1 MNEETKSK
9 NQREVKLTEQDY
21 QSIARAM
28 QWPEDLAQWDKDH
41 DITPTNMAVLLG
53 AWTVL

>member
-1 MNEETKSK
+1 MNEETQSK
-9 NQREVKLTEQDY
+9 NQRQIKLTEQDY
-21 QSIARAM
+21 QSLARAM

-41 DITPTNMAVLLG
+41 DTTPTNMAVLLG

>member
-21 QSIARAM
+21 QSLARAM
-28 QWPEDLAQWDKDH
+28 QWPDNLTQWDKDH
-41 DITPTNMAVLLG
+41 DTTPTNMAVLLG
-53 AWTVL
+53 AWIVL

>member
-9 NQREVKLTEQDY
+9 NQREIKLTEQDY
-21 QSIARAM
+21 QFLARAM
-28 QWPEDLAQWDKDH
+28 QWPEDLVQWDKDH
-41 DITPTNMAVLLG
+41 DTTPTNKAVLLG